1 MHGSEDELYGYISD
15 EEGTDLLDSKGN
27 VIEHFVANDSDLY
40 TGTIKYDNIIL
51 LTDRKHFIA
60 AIMLKQQ
67 AIMKM

>member
-40 TGTIKYDNIIL
+40 TGTIKYDNII
-51 LTDRKHFIA
+51 
-60 AIMLKQQ
+60 
-67 AIMKM
+67 